1 MKTEKTKMAKHNKK
15 RNVGLIHEQLVRYVA
30 SSLIAEDK
38 KSAEVAIQ
46 IIADNFKK
54 GTELYKEF
62 RLFNAMINLPVG
74 TKSLAER
81 VLLESKNAAKSHDSQ
96 KIRVQKSKLIKDIN
110 TKLTESRRF
119 YSMKI
124 SNYKLYA
131 TVQTLLNEW
140 RGKSTLDLTEKAK
153 YEESVVEW
161 LSREVTGKK
170 IEEAKSDPLVQ
181 RLMYQ
186 KFEEKYKEQLSETQK
201 AVLQSSILGSDE
213 EFIAIIKETKKSA
226 LSSLAKFEKTC
237 DNKLLRENISSVV
250 DRVRNLPEQK
260 TDDVVAKTL
269 HLIHLIEEMGTNE

>member
-96 KIRVQKSKLIKDIN
+96 KIRVQKSKLIK
-110 TKLTESRRF
+110 
-119 YSMKI
+119 
-124 SNYKLYA
+124 
-131 TVQTLLNEW
+131 VH
-140 RGKSTLDLTEKAK
+140 
-153 YEESVVEW
+153 
-161 LSREVTGKK
+161 RE
-170 IEEAKSDPLVQ
+170 
-181 RLMYQ
+181 
-186 KFEEKYKEQLSETQK
+186 
-201 AVLQSSILGSDE
+201 
-213 EFIAIIKETKKSA
+213 
-226 LSSLAKFEKTC
+226 
-237 DNKLLRENISSVV
+237 
-250 DRVRNLPEQK
+250 
-260 TDDVVAKTL
+260 
-269 HLIHLIEEMGTNE
+269 

>member
-1 MKTEKTKMAKHNKK
+1 MAKHNKK
-15 RNVGLIHEQLVRYVA
+15 RNCGLIHEQLVRYVA

-186 KFEEKYKEQLSETQK
+186 KFEEKYK